1 MSVTFSDLEVEAP
14 ALGQFLR
21 TRIEA
26 TGLCFLG
33 TVRSDG
39 GPRVS
44 PIELFLCDGRLY
56 CGSMPDAVKV
66 QDLRRDARCCI
77 VTPLADKDDT
87 SGEGKAFCRAR
98 EITDPGEWDRVRKRF
113 LDDRGFD
120 MGEPGVSHLFE
131 LAIDGVAHQRVEGDD
146 FRTTSWAEGR
156 GIKERRRTGPLG
168 ESIEDT

>member
-1 MSVTFSDLEVEAP
+1 MTVTFSDLEAEAP
-14 ALGQFLR
+14 ALGEFLR
-21 TRIEA
+21 GRIEA

-33 TVRSDG
+33 TVRRDG

-44 PIELFLCDGRLY
+44 PIELFLSDGRLY
-56 CGSMPDAVKV
+56 VGSMPEAVKV
-66 QDLRRDARCCI
+66 QDLRRDERCCI

-87 SGEGKAFCRAR
+87 AGEGKVFCRAR
-98 EITDPGEWDRVRKRF
+98 EIDDAGEWERVRKGF
-113 LDDRGFD
+113 LESRGFD

-131 LAIDGVAHQRVEGDD
+131 LGIDGAAFQRVEGDD

-156 GIKERRRTGPLG
+156 GIRERRRTGALG